1 MIERVDSHLLK
12 KGNFRLISKDDQIK
26 ANRSWFNVWFCSTRT
41 VWEGPFGDAP
51 PTVLLILLSYCLKLR
66 VGYVLLI
73 YVLVFNSYLGDCI
86 FPIR

>member
-51 PTVLLILLSYCLKLR
+51 PTVLLIRLSYCFKLR
-66 VGYVLLI
+66 VGYVLLN
-73 YVLVFNSYLGDCI
+73 LCI
-86 FPIR
+86 GIQFLFG

>member
-26 ANRSWFNVWFCSTRT
+26 ANRSWFIVWFCSTRT
-41 VWEGPFGDAP
+41 VREGPFGDAP

-66 VGYVLLI
+66 VGYVLLN
-73 YVLVFNSYLGDCI
+73 LCI
-86 FPIR
+86 GIQFLFG